1 MHLDIKPDNF
11 LFGYQ
16 KKSGTLHT
24 IDFGLAK
31 QYRDEKGHIPFT
43 KKYNMVGTAR
53 YASENAHQ
61 GCELSRRDDLESIGI
76 MMLSFVKGALPWED
90 VCPTDFT

>member
-1 MHLDIKPDNF
+1 MLTLIKSLHRKDFVHLDIKPDNF

-31 QYRDEKGHIPFT
+31 QYLDEKGQHIPFT
-43 KKYNMVGTAR
+43 KKPNMVGTAR
-53 YASENAHQ
+53 YAS
-61 GCELSRRDDLESIGI
+61 
-76 MMLSFVKGALPWED
+76 
-90 VCPTDFT
+90 